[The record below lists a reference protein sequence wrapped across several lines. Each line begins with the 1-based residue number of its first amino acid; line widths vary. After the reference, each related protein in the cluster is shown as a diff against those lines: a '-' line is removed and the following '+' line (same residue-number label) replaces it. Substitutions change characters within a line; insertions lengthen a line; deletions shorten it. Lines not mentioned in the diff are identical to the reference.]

1 MAAMMY
7 GGAGGWP
14 VWAAVLMWIGM
25 LAFLGVLIWVGYTLM
40 TRQHQQR
47 GAYERRRGADAGEIL
62 NERLAR
68 GEIDAAEYKRLRGL
82 IAAGDDQALR
92 NANDVSIASDSAST
106 PEPLSY
112 LLFQPALL
120 WIATTPG
127 RVVAIH
133 DDSIP

>member
-1 MAAMMY
+1 MMY

-92 NANDVSIASDSAST
+92 NANDVTIAQRFGLNSRTPFVSPLPTCVIVDRYYPLAVSSD
-106 PEPLSY
+106 P
-112 LLFQPALL
+112 Q
-120 WIATTPG
+120 
-127 RVVAIH
+127 
-133 DDSIP
+133 